1 MKKSPDQTPLGCFL
15 SYFCEHQCY
24 SWFLPSH
31 PLEPEIFCKCKAVF
45 YVHLKDLFYYFS
57 KQKCRSVIKHYV
69 DKLQTS
75 AYEKYSKQPSI
86 FFKMLTY
93 RWLVGKKTLNCNQES
108 NVRPKPCTSRRTK
121 LKPRK
126 SPDTKLNIYTVKT
139 TDVTLLSLRL
149 NIVHKVL

>member
-1 MKKSPDQTPLGCFL
+1 MKKSPDQTPLGCIL

-93 RWLVGKKTLNCNQES
+93 RWLVGKKNTEL
-108 NVRPKPCTSRRTK
+108 
-121 LKPRK
+121 LPRK
-126 SPDTKLNIYTVKT
+126 QCSAKAMYKST
-139 TDVTLLSLRL
+139 
-149 NIVHKVL
+149 HKIKAT